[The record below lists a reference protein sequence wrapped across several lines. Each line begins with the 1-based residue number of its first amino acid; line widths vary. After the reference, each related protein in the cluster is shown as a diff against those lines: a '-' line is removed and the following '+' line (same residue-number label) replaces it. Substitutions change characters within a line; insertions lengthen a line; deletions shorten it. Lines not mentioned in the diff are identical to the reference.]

1 MAPSVIHPRPQ
12 AYRRLFPSTP
22 SSKARSTG
30 MSRLLH
36 HVASVE
42 AAQDGGENE
51 VEQDAAAPSPAST

>member
-1 MAPSVIHPRPQ
+1 
-12 AYRRLFPSTP
+12 
-22 SSKARSTG
+22 